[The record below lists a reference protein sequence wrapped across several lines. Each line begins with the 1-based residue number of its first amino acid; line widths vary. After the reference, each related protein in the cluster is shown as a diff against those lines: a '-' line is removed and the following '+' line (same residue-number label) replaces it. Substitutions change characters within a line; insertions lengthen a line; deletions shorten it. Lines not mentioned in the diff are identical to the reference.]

1 MASDRELVAQALA
14 RPWSYARVKLG
25 KNLHPKHEAVLRDLY
40 EPGSRVA
47 FRCGNEVG
55 KTSSVAVSAILHH
68 CDILKGLVVS
78 TAGVK
83 RQVEHQLWPNLTLYQ
98 HLYPDWKF
106 SGLSIKD
113 AQGRERYLGFTA
125 ADQGTFQ
132 GFHNLDG
139 PLMIVCDESAAIND
153 QILQAAEERCNPTRF
168 LLMGSPL
175 DPQGVFYQAC
185 TSLARHYKQ
194 HKLSQLE
201 CTSDKLLRVES
212 GGVES
217 LRNQRGWL
225 DPAVIQRKIDK
236 WGPEHPLVLSNVF
249 AEFSLKVEGALLSLR
264 EWDACLESPPTLA
277 EHATENHV
285 FIDFAAGRAKN
296 VIAVR
301 KGNKVW
307 IEAAWREKNTMAAI
321 GECVSRLNRL
331 SREIK
336 LKPHEVEGDADGL
349 GIVFCQ
355 AIAEAGWPIQ
365 HFHGG
370 GKPLLNP
377 EYRDRISEVWTEGTI
392 GIRKR
397 EWILPRDEE
406 LKGQLIS
413 RKAARDSKGRLT
425 IESKED
431 MARRGIESPDEAD
444 AVLGAMGPLPLGK
457 SINLSDPDLQRNW
470 MEQAHEELM
479 PELPGATC

>member
-1 MASDRELVAQALA
+1 MTDHELTAQALA

-25 KNLHPKHEAVLRDLY
+25 KRLHPKHEAVLRDLY

-55 KTSSVAVSAILHH
+55 KTSSVLTSAILWHAEVM
-68 CDILKGLVVS
+68 KGLVVS
-78 TAGVK
+78 TAGVA
-83 RQVEHQLWPNLTLYQ
+83 RQIEHQLWPNLTLYQ
-98 HLYPDWKF
+98 QRFPGWKF
-106 SGLSIKD
+106 SGTSIKD
-113 AQGRERYLGFTA
+113 AEGRERYVGFTA
-125 ADQGTFQ
+125 ANEGTFQ

-139 PLMIVCDESAAIND
+139 PLMIAVDESAAVAD
-153 QILQAAEERCNPTRF
+153 QIILAAEERCNPTRF

-175 DPQGVFYQAC
+175 DPVGAFYQAC
-185 TSLARHYKQ
+185 TSLGKFYKQ
-194 HKLSQLE
+194 HKLTQLE
-201 CTSDKLLRVES
+201 CTSDKVHPNGL
-212 GGVES
+212 
-217 LRNQRGWL
+217 RGWI

-236 WGPEHPLVLSNVF
+236 WGAEHPLVLSNVF

-264 EWDACLESPPTLA
+264 EWDACLESPPA
-277 EHATENHV
+277 QQGGENHV
-285 FIDFAAGRAKN
+285 FIDFAAGRAEN

-301 KGNKVW
+301 RGNKVW

-331 SREIK
+331 QREIR
-336 LKPHEVEGDADGL
+336 LMPHEVEGDADGM

-355 AIAEAGWPIQ
+355 ALAEAGWPIQ

-370 GKPLLNP
+370 NKPLLNH
-377 EYRDRISEVWTEGTI
+377 EYLNRIGEVWTEGTI

-406 LKGQLIS
+406 LKAQIIS
-413 RKAARDSKGRLT
+413 RKSSRDSKGRLT

-431 MARRGIESPDEAD
+431 MARRGIQSPDRAD
-444 AVLGAMGPLPLGK
+444 AVLGAMAALPLGK
-457 SINLSDPDLQRNW
+457 SINLSDPSLQQTW
-470 MEQAHEELM
+470 MEQAHEELG
-479 PELPGATC
+479 PELPGADC